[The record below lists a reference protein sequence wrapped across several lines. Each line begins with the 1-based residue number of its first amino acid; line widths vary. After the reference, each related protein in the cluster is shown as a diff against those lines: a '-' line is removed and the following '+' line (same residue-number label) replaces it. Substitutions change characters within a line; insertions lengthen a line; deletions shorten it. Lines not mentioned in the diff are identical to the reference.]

1 MSVIKIL
8 MLSMTFLV
16 GSGVAYAEPET
27 GLENN
32 VKLNQVLTAN
42 IPMNEE
48 QDVEYFKHIFTNGG
62 LYEFLL
68 ALNTEVPELSKT
80 AEYVALYKKLDLT
93 NQVLSQILAELKK
106 NNQLLSQRSD
116 HG

>member
-1 MSVIKIL
+1 MNVIKIL
-8 MLSMTFLV
+8 MLSMTLLV
-16 GSGVAYAEPET
+16 GNGMAYAEPET

-116 HG
+116 YG

>member
-1 MSVIKIL
+1 

-16 GSGVAYAEPET
+16 GSGVTYAEPET
-27 GLENN
+27 GIENN

-42 IPMNEE
+42 VPMNEE
-48 QDVEYFKHIFTNGG
+48 QDVEYFKHLFINGG

-93 NQVLSQILAELKK
+93 NQMLSQILVELKK
-106 NNQLLSQRSD
+106 NNQLLSQKE
-116 HG
+116 